1 MHSRVRI
8 IHTGGSMHRIFYPQ
22 SIVVIGVSEKPDNL
36 ARTIILNLRTFGYSG
51 ALYAV
56 GRERGEVY
64 GVPIVPSLDEVPDGV
79 DLAVILVPAPL
90 VPGLMETCGR
100 KGIHRVVIESGGFSE
115 FSEQGRQLE
124 EQLKEIARRW
134 GIRFVGPNC
143 ISVVN
148 LDAGVCLPFAH
159 IERETLRLG
168 PVSVVAQSGGV
179 SITYAEMF
187 SAAGLGVN
195 KVVSIGNK
203 ADLDEADYLAY
214 LLEDPGTRIVC
225 LYLESV
231 DDGRGLMSLARRS
244 EKPIIVH
251 KANRGTASQSIAR
264 SHTAALA
271 NDDRVVGAAF
281 RQAGILRADSFGDAV
296 SMALGL
302 TLPPVRGD
310 DLVVISRSG
319 GHAVIAA
326 DFVEKYGFRLAPLPP
341 RFTDA
346 VRALF
351 RADVIAPTNPL
362 DLGVIFDF
370 DLYARIVEQTLRM
383 LKPDAVLLVNTY
395 SRSEAEGAHR
405 LAKQVDA
412 IVRETG
418 MPVAFCAYG
427 EGGAA
432 HELIGQVSIPVFTDI
447 EGAVRGLAASREWHR
462 RRARRQ
468 ALPEDAPTG
477 PRRPLPLGIL
487 DGALALCREYGIPVA
502 PWAVADDPD
511 GAAEAADGLGYPVVL
526 KALSARV
533 LHKSDVGGVVL
544 GLNDGAAVRR
554 EAEAMRARVLSQVP
568 DATDLRFLV
577 QRMVSG
583 GVEVILGGR
592 QDPSFGPVVMFGL
605 GGIFV
610 EVFGDVAFRVAP
622 LTRADAEEMIAEVR
636 GRALLEGARGRPPA
650 DREALIGAVLAFSRL
665 LVENPDIAEIEINP
679 LLALPEGV
687 VAVDAR
693 WVG

>member
-1 MHSRVRI
+1 
-8 IHTGGSMHRIFYPQ
+8 MHRIFYPQ

-100 KGIHRVVIESGGFSE
+100 KGIRRVVIESGGFSE

-124 EQLKEIARRW
+124 EHLKEIARRW

-159 IERETLRLG
+159 IARETLRFG
-168 PVSVVAQSGGV
+168 PVSVVSQSGGV

-244 EKPIIVH
+244 GKPIIVH
-251 KANRGTASQSIAR
+251 KANRGTASQGIAR

-271 NDDRVVGAAF
+271 NDERIVSAAF

-302 TLPPVRGD
+302 TLPPVRGND
-310 DLVVISRSG
+310 IVVISRSG

-326 DFVEKYGFRLAPLPP
+326 DAVEKYGFRLAPLPEDFI
-341 RFTDA
+341 RT

-383 LKPDAVLLVNTY
+383 LKPDAVLLINTY
-395 SRSEAEGAHR
+395 SRSEAEGANR
-405 LAKQVDA
+405 LAKQVDG

-427 EGGAA
+427 EGGIAR
-432 HELIGQVSIPVFTDI
+432 ELIGQVSMPVFTDI
-447 EGAVRGLAASREWHR
+447 EGAVRGLAASRDWHHWQAR
-462 RRARRQ
+462 RRD
-468 ALPEDAPTG
+468 LPEDALTG
-477 PRRPLPLGIL
+477 ASRSLPLGTM

-511 GAAEAADGLGYPVVL
+511 GAAETAEGLGYPVVL

-533 LHKSDVGGVVL
+533 VHKSDVGGVVL
-544 GLNDGAAVRR
+544 GLDDRAAVRR
-554 EAEAMRARVLSQVP
+554 EAEAMRARVLSHVP

-577 QRMVSG
+577 QRMVGG

-592 QDPSFGPVVMFGL
+592 RDPSFGPVVMFGL
-605 GGIFV
+605 GGVFV

-622 LTRADAEEMIAEVR
+622 LTRADAEEMIAEIR

-650 DREALIGAVLAFSRL
+650 DREALVEAILAFSRL

>member
-1 MHSRVRI
+1 
-8 IHTGGSMHRIFYPQ
+8 MHRIFYPQ

-64 GVPIVPSLDEVPDGV
+64 GVPIVPSLDEVPDGL

-100 KGIHRVVIESGGFSE
+100 KGIRHVVIESGGFSE
-115 FSEQGRQLE
+115 FSEEGRHLE

-134 GIRFVGPNC
+134 DIRFVGPNC

-148 LDAGVCLPFAH
+148 LDAGVCLPFAP
-159 IERETLRLG
+159 IGRETLRFG

-179 SITYAEMF
+179 SITYAGMF

-214 LLEDPGTRIVC
+214 LLEDPGTRMVC

-231 DDGRGLMSLARRS
+231 DDGQGLMNLARRS

-251 KANRGTASQSIAR
+251 KANRGSASQSIAR

-271 NDDRVVGAAF
+271 NDDRIVGAAF
-281 RQAGILRADSFGDAV
+281 RQAGILRADTFGDAV
-296 SMALGL
+296 AIAQGL
-302 TLPPVRGD
+302 TLPPVRGND
-310 DLVVISRSG
+310 IVVISRSG

-326 DFVEKYGFRLAPLPP
+326 DFVEEYGFRLAPLPET
-341 RFTDA
+341 FVSA
-346 VRALF
+346 VRSFF

-370 DLYARIVEQTLRM
+370 DLYARIVEQVLQMIR
-383 LKPDAVLLVNTY
+383 PDAVLLINTY
-395 SRSEAEGAHR
+395 SRSEAEGARH
-405 LAKQVDA
+405 LAQQVDR

-427 EGGAA
+427 EGGIAR
-432 HELIGQVSIPVFTDI
+432 ELIGQVSIPVFLDM
-447 EGAVRGLAASREWHR
+447 GQAVCALAASRDWHR
-462 RRARRQ
+462 HRARLAATGSRPSG
-468 ALPEDAPTG
+468 AAGRLSAFTDKDAP
-477 PRRPLPLGIL
+477 

-502 PWAVADDPD
+502 SWAVAENPE

-533 LHKSDVGGVVL
+533 VHKSDVGGVVL
-544 GLNDGAAVRR
+544 SLPDREAVRR
-554 EAEAMRARVLSQVP
+554 EAEAMRARVLARVP
-568 DATDLRFLV
+568 EADDLRFLV
-577 QRMVSG
+577 QRMVEG
-583 GVEVILGGR
+583 GVEVILGGK

-610 EVFGDVAFRVAP
+610 EVFGDVSFRVAP
-622 LTRADAEEMIAEVR
+622 LSRADAEEMIEEIR
-636 GRALLEGARGRPPA
+636 GKALLQGARGRPPA
-650 DREALIGAVLAFSRL
+650 DREALVEAILAFSRL
-665 LVENPDIAEIEINP
+665 LVENPALAEIEINP
-679 LLALPEGV
+679 LLALPQGV

-693 WVG
+693 WVGG

>member
-1 MHSRVRI
+1 MHC
-8 IHTGGSMHRIFYPQ
+8 IFYPQ

-36 ARTIILNLRTFGYSG
+36 ARTILLNLRTFSYSG

-64 GVPIVPSLDEVPDGV
+64 GVPIVPSLDEVPDGL

-90 VPGLMETCGR
+90 VPGIMETCGR
-100 KGIHRVVIESGGFSE
+100 KGIRHVVIESGGFSE
-115 FSEQGRQLE
+115 FSEEGRHLE
-124 EQLKEIARRW
+124 EQLIEIARRW

-148 LDAGVCLPFAH
+148 LDAGVCLPFAP
-159 IERETLRLG
+159 IGRETLRFG

-214 LLEDPGTRIVC
+214 LIEDPGTRVVC

-231 DDGRGLMSLARRS
+231 DDGRGLMDLARRS

-251 KANRGTASQSIAR
+251 KANRGSASQSIAR

-271 NDDRVVGAAF
+271 NDDRIVSAAF
-281 RQAGILRADSFGDAV
+281 RQAGILRADTFGDAV
-296 SMALGL
+296 AIAQGL
-302 TLPPVRGD
+302 VLPPVRGD

-326 DFVEKYGFRLAPLPP
+326 DFVDQYGFRLAPLPEE
-341 RFTDA
+341 FVGA
-346 VRALF
+346 VRSLF

-370 DLYARIVEQTLRM
+370 DLYARIVEGALRM
-383 LKPDAVLLVNTY
+383 IRPDAVLLINTY
-395 SRSEAEGAHR
+395 SKTEAEGAHH
-405 LAKQVDA
+405 LAHQVDR
-412 IVRETG
+412 IVQETG
-418 MPVAFCAYG
+418 MPVALCMYG
-427 EGGAA
+427 EGGIAR
-432 HELIGQVSIPVFTDI
+432 ELIGQVSIPVFLDM
-447 EGAVRGLAASREWHR
+447 GQAVRALAASRDWHR
-462 RRARRQ
+462 RRTWTGAMPEGGPGRS
-468 ALPEDAPTG
+468 LPIDAPDG
-477 PRRPLPLGIL
+477 P
-487 DGALALCREYGIPVA
+487 LALCREYGIPVA
-502 PWAVADDPD
+502 PWAVAEDPD

-533 LHKSDVGGVVL
+533 VHKSDVGGVVL
-544 GLNDGAAVRR
+544 GLRDREAVRR
-554 EAEAMRARVLSQVP
+554 EAEAMRARVLERVP
-568 DATDLRFLV
+568 QAGDLRFLV
-577 QRMVSG
+577 QRMVEG
-583 GVEVILGGR
+583 GVEVILGGK
-592 QDPSFGPVVMFGL
+592 QDPAFGPVVMFGL
-605 GGIFV
+605 GGVFV
-610 EVFGDVAFRVAP
+610 EVFGDVSFRVAP
-622 LTRADAEEMIAEVR
+622 LTRADAEEMMEEIR
-636 GRALLEGARGRPPA
+636 GKALLRGARGRPPA
-650 DREALIGAVLAFSRL
+650 DREALVEAILAFSRL
-665 LVENPDIAEIEINP
+665 LVENPSLAEVEINP
-679 LLALPEGV
+679 LLALPQGV

>member
-1 MHSRVRI
+1 
-8 IHTGGSMHRIFYPQ
+8 MHRIFYPQ

-36 ARTIILNLRTFGYSG
+36 ARNIILNLRTFGYAG

-64 GVPIVPSLDEVPDGV
+64 GVPIVPSLDEVPNGV

-100 KGIHRVVIESGGFSE
+100 KGIRRVVIESGGFSE

-134 GIRFVGPNC
+134 DIRFVGPNC

-159 IERETLRLG
+159 IGRETLRFG
-168 PVSVVAQSGGV
+168 PVSVVSQSGGV

-195 KVVSIGNK
+195 KVISIGNK
-203 ADLDEADYLAY
+203 ADLDEADYLEY

-231 DDGRGLMSLARRS
+231 DDGRGLMALARRS

-271 NDDRVVGAAF
+271 NDDRIVSAAF

-310 DLVVISRSG
+310 DIVVISRSG

-326 DFVEKYGFRLAPLPP
+326 DFVEKYGFRLAPLPQS
-341 RFTDA
+341 FIDE

-362 DLGVIFDF
+362 DLGAIFDF

-383 LKPDAVLLVNTY
+383 LKPDAVLLINTY

-405 LAKQVDA
+405 LAQQVDV
-412 IVRETG
+412 IVRETR
-418 MPVAFCAYG
+418 MPGAFCAYG
-427 EGGAA
+427 EGGVTR
-432 HELIGQVSIPVFTDI
+432 ELIGQVSMPVFTDI
-447 EGAVRGLAASREWHR
+447 EGAVRALAASREWHR
-462 RRARRQ
+462 RQTQRQ
-468 ALPEDAPTG
+468 VMLEDAPPG
-477 PRRPLPLGIL
+477 PRRPLPLGSM

-502 PWAVADDPD
+502 PWTVADDPE
-511 GAAEAADGLGYPVVL
+511 GAADAADGLGYPVVL

-533 LHKSDVGGVVL
+533 VHKSDVSGVVL
-544 GLNDGAAVRR
+544 GLNDRAAVRR
-554 EAEAMRARVLSQVP
+554 EAAAMRARVLSQVP

-577 QRMVSG
+577 QRMVGG

-605 GGIFV
+605 GGVFV

-622 LTRADAEEMIAEVR
+622 LTRADVEEMLAEVR

-650 DREALIGAVLAFSRL
+650 DREALIGAILAFSRL

-693 WVG
+693 WVGLAD

>member
-1 MHSRVRI
+1 
-8 IHTGGSMHRIFYPQ
+8 MHRIFYPQ

-36 ARTIILNLRTFGYSG
+36 ARNIILNLRTFGYSG

-100 KGIHRVVIESGGFSE
+100 KGIRRVVIESGGFSE

-134 GIRFVGPNC
+134 SIRFVGPNC

-159 IERETLRLG
+159 IGRETLRFG
-168 PVSVVAQSGGV
+168 PVSVIAQSGGV

-203 ADLDEADYLAY
+203 ADLDEVDYLAY

-271 NDDRVVGAAF
+271 NDDRIVGAAF

-310 DLVVISRSG
+310 DIVVISRSG

-326 DFVEKYGFRLAPLPP
+326 DFVEKYGFRLAPLPQS
-341 RFTDA
+341 FTDA

-383 LKPDAVLLVNTY
+383 LKPDAVLLINTY

-412 IVRETG
+412 IVQDTG

-432 HELIGQVSIPVFTDI
+432 RELIGEVSMPIFTDMEDAI
-447 EGAVRGLAASREWHR
+447 RALAASREWHR

-468 ALPEDAPTG
+468 VLPEDAPTG
-477 PRRPLPLGIL
+477 PRRPRSLGTM

-502 PWAVADDPD
+502 PWAVADDPE

-583 GVEVILGGR
+583 GVEVILGGK

-605 GGIFV
+605 GGVFV

-650 DREALIGAVLAFSRL
+650 DREALIGAILAFSRL
-665 LVENPDIAEIEINP
+665 LVKNPDIAEIEINP

-693 WVG
+693 WV

>member
-1 MHSRVRI
+1 
-8 IHTGGSMHRIFYPQ
+8 MHRIFYPQ

-36 ARTIILNLRTFGYSG
+36 ARTILLNLRTFGYSG
-51 ALYAV
+51 TLYAV

-64 GVPIVPSLDEVPDGV
+64 GVPIVPSLDEVPDGL

-90 VPGLMETCGR
+90 VPGFMEACGR
-100 KGIHRVVIESGGFSE
+100 KGIRRVVIESGGFSE
-115 FSEQGRQLE
+115 FSEEGRRLE

-134 GIRFVGPNC
+134 DIRFVGPNC
-143 ISVVN
+143 ISVIN
-148 LDAGVCLPFAH
+148 LDAGVCLPFAP
-159 IERETLRLG
+159 IGRETLRFG

-231 DDGRGLMSLARRS
+231 DDGRGLMDLARRS
-244 EKPIIVH
+244 AKPIIVH
-251 KANRGTASQSIAR
+251 KANRGSASQNIAR

-271 NDDRVVGAAF
+271 NDDRIVSAAF

-296 SMALGL
+296 AMAQGL
-302 TLPPVRGD
+302 TLPPVQGD

-326 DFVEKYGFRLAPLPP
+326 DFVEKYGFRLAPLPED
-341 RFTDA
+341 FVGA

-370 DLYARIVEQTLRM
+370 DLYARIVEHALRM
-383 LKPDAVLLVNTY
+383 IRPDAVLLINTY
-395 SRSEAEGAHR
+395 SRTETEGAHR
-405 LAKQVDA
+405 LAQQVDR

-418 MPVAFCAYG
+418 MPVALCAYG
-427 EGGAA
+427 EGGVAR
-432 HELIGQVSIPVFTDI
+432 ELIGQVSIPVFLDM
-447 EGAVRGLAASREWHR
+447 EQAVRALAASRDWHR
-462 RRARRQ
+462 RRAQPAVAGNSPPPSRP
-468 ALPEDAPTG
+468 A
-477 PRRPLPLGIL
+477 RPLPLEAP
-487 DGALALCREYGIPVA
+487 DGALVLCREYGIPVA
-502 PWAVADDPD
+502 PWAVAEDPD
-511 GAAEAADGLGYPVVL
+511 GAAEAADALGYPVVL

-533 LHKSDVGGVVL
+533 VHKSDVGGVAL
-544 GLNDGAAVRR
+544 GLPDREAVRR
-554 EAEAMRARVLSQVP
+554 EAEAMRARVRARVP
-568 DATDLRFLV
+568 EADDLRFLV
-577 QRMVSG
+577 QRMIEG
-583 GVEVILGGR
+583 GVEVILGGK
-592 QDPSFGPVVMFGL
+592 QDPAFGPVMMFGL
-605 GGIFV
+605 GGVFV
-610 EVFGDVAFRVAP
+610 EVFGDVSFRVAP
-622 LTRADAEEMIAEVR
+622 LSRADAEEMIEEIR
-636 GRALLEGARGRPPA
+636 GKALLQGARGRPPA
-650 DREALIGAVLAFSRL
+650 DREALVEAALAFSRL
-665 LVENPDIAEIEINP
+665 LVENPSLAEIEINP
-679 LLALPEGV
+679 LLALPRGV

-693 WVG
+693 WVVDHR

>member
-1 MHSRVRI
+1 
-8 IHTGGSMHRIFYPQ
+8 MHRIFYPQ

-36 ARTIILNLRTFGYSG
+36 ARTILLNLRTFGYSG

-56 GRERGEVY
+56 GRERGQVY
-64 GVPIVPSLDEVPDGV
+64 GVPIVPSLDEVPDGL

-100 KGIHRVVIESGGFSE
+100 KGIRYVVIESGGFSE

-124 EQLKEIARRW
+124 EQLQEIARRW

-148 LDAGVCLPFAH
+148 LDAGVCLPFAP
-159 IERETLRLG
+159 IGRETLRFG
-168 PVSVVAQSGGV
+168 PVSVVSQSGGV

-203 ADLDEADYLAY
+203 TDLDEADYLAY
-214 LLEDPGTRIVC
+214 LLEDPGTRMVC

-231 DDGRGLMSLARRS
+231 DDGRGLMNLARQS
-244 EKPIIVH
+244 EKPIIIH
-251 KANRGTASQSIAR
+251 KANRGRASQSIAR

-271 NDDRVVGAAF
+271 NDDRIVSAAF

-296 SMALGL
+296 SIAMGL
-302 TLPPVRGD
+302 SLPPVRGD
-310 DLVVISRSG
+310 HLVVISRSG

-326 DFVEKYGFRLAPLPP
+326 DYVEQYGFRLAPLPEE
-341 RFTDA
+341 FAEA
-346 VRALF
+346 VRAFF

-370 DLYARIVEQTLRM
+370 DLYARIVEHALQMIR
-383 LKPDAVLLVNTY
+383 PDAVLLVNTY
-395 SRSEAEGAHR
+395 SRSEMEGAHR
-405 LAKQVDA
+405 LAQQVDA

-418 MPVAFCAYG
+418 VPVAFCAYG
-427 EGGAA
+427 EGGVAR
-432 HELIGQVSIPVFTDI
+432 ELIGQVSIPVFTDM
-447 EGAVRGLAASREWHR
+447 GSAVRALAASREWHR
-462 RRARRQ
+462 RRARRE
-468 ALPEDAPTG
+468 APPEDAPSG
-477 PRRPLPLGIL
+477 PPRPLPRETS
-487 DGALALCREYGIPVA
+487 DGALALCGEYGIPAA

-526 KALSARV
+526 KALSARIV
-533 LHKSDVGGVVL
+533 HKSDVGGVAL
-544 GLNDGAAVRR
+544 GLNDREAVRR
-554 EAEAMRARVLSQVP
+554 EAEAMRERVLSRVP
-568 DATDLRFLV
+568 EADDLRFLV
-577 QRMVSG
+577 QRMVEG
-583 GVEVILGGR
+583 GVEVILGGK

-605 GGIFV
+605 GGVFV

-622 LTRADAEEMIAEVR
+622 LTRADAEEMIEEIR
-636 GRALLEGARGRPPA
+636 GKALLAGARGRPPA
-650 DREALIGAVLAFSRL
+650 DREALVEAILAFSRL
-665 LVENPDIAEIEINP
+665 LAENPAMAEIEINP
-679 LLALPEGV
+679 LLVLPEGV

-693 WVG
+693 WL

>member
-1 MHSRVRI
+1 PHI
-8 IHTGGSMHRIFYPQ
+8 TGGSMHRIFYPQ

-36 ARTIILNLRTFGYSG
+36 ARNIILNLRTFHYAG

-64 GVPIVPSLDEVPDGV
+64 GVPIVPSLDEVPDGL
-79 DLAVILVPAPL
+79 DLAAILVPAPL
-90 VPGLMETCGR
+90 VPGLMEACGR
-100 KGIHRVVIESGGFSE
+100 KGIRHVVIESGGFSE
-115 FSEQGRQLE
+115 FSEEGRRLE

-148 LDAGVCLPFAH
+148 LDAGVCLPFAP
-159 IERETLRLG
+159 ISRETLRFG

-179 SITYAEMF
+179 SITYAGMF

-231 DDGRGLMSLARRS
+231 DEGRRLMDLARRS

-251 KANRGTASQSIAR
+251 KANRGSASQNIAR

-271 NDDRVVGAAF
+271 NDDRIVSAAF
-281 RQAGILRADSFGDAV
+281 HQVGILRADTFGDAV
-296 SMALGL
+296 AIAQGL
-302 TLPPVRGD
+302 TLPPVRGND
-310 DLVVISRSG
+310 IVVISRSG
-319 GHAVIAA
+319 GHAVVAA
-326 DFVEKYGFRLAPLPP
+326 DFVEKYGFRLAPLPES
-341 RFTDA
+341 FVGA
-346 VRALF
+346 VRSFF

-370 DLYARIVEQTLRM
+370 GLYARIVEQTLQM
-383 LKPDAVLLVNTY
+383 LRPDAVLLVNTY
-395 SRSEAEGAHR
+395 SRTEAEGARH
-405 LAKQVDA
+405 LAQQVDR

-418 MPVAFCAYG
+418 MPVALCMYG
-427 EGGAA
+427 EGSISR
-432 HELIGQVSIPVFTDI
+432 ELIGQVSIPVFLDI
-447 EGAVRGLAASREWHR
+447 EQAMVALAASRDWHR
-462 RRARRQ
+462 RRARLAATESRPDGAPGRLS
-468 ALPEDAPTG
+468 ALADRNAPG
-477 PRRPLPLGIL
+477 
-487 DGALALCREYGIPVA
+487 GALALCQEYGIPVA

-511 GAAEAADGLGYPVVL
+511 GAAEAADALGYPVVL

-533 LHKSDVGGVVL
+533 VHKSDVGGVVL
-544 GLNDGAAVRR
+544 GLRDRETVRQEAA
-554 EAEAMRARVLSQVP
+554 AMRARVLERVP
-568 DATDLRFLV
+568 EASDLCFLV
-577 QRMVSG
+577 QRMVEG
-583 GVEVILGGR
+583 GVEVILGGK

-605 GGIFV
+605 GGVFV
-610 EVFGDVAFRVAP
+610 EVFGDVSFRVAP
-622 LTRADAEEMIAEVR
+622 LTRADAEEMLEEIR
-636 GRALLEGARGRPPA
+636 GKALLAGARGRPPA
-650 DREALIGAVLAFSRL
+650 DREALVEAILAFSRL
-665 LVENPDIAEIEINP
+665 VVENPSLAEVEINP
-679 LLALPEGV
+679 LLALPQGV

-693 WVG
+693 WVRG

>member
-1 MHSRVRI
+1 
-8 IHTGGSMHRIFYPQ
+8 MHRIFYPQ

-36 ARTIILNLRTFGYSG
+36 ARNILLNLRTFGYSG

-64 GVPIVPSLDEVPDGV
+64 GVPIVPSLDEVPDGL
-79 DLAVILVPAPL
+79 DLAAILVPAPL
-90 VPGLMETCGR
+90 VPGLMEACGR
-100 KGIHRVVIESGGFSE
+100 KGIRHVVIESGGFSE
-115 FSEQGRQLE
+115 FSEEGRRLE

-148 LDAGVCLPFAH
+148 LDAGVCLPFAP
-159 IERETLRLG
+159 IARETLRFG

-179 SITYAEMF
+179 SITYAGMF

-231 DDGRGLMSLARRS
+231 DEGRRLMDLARRS

-251 KANRGTASQSIAR
+251 KANRGSTSQSIAR

-271 NDDRVVGAAF
+271 NDDRIVGSAF
-281 RQAGILRADSFGDAV
+281 RQAGILRAETFGNAV
-296 SMALGL
+296 AIAQGL
-302 TLPPVRGD
+302 TLPPVRGND
-310 DLVVISRSG
+310 IVVISRSG
-319 GHAVIAA
+319 GHAVVAA
-326 DFVEKYGFRLAPLPP
+326 DFVEKYGFRLAPLPES
-341 RFTDA
+341 FIGA
-346 VRALF
+346 VRSFF

-370 DLYARIVEQTLRM
+370 DLYAHIVEQTLQM
-383 LKPDAVLLVNTY
+383 LRPDAVLLVNTY
-395 SRSEAEGAHR
+395 SRTEAEGARH
-405 LAKQVDA
+405 LAQQVDR

-418 MPVAFCAYG
+418 MPVALCMYG
-427 EGGAA
+427 EGSISR
-432 HELIGQVSIPVFTDI
+432 ELIGQVSIPVFLDI
-447 EGAVRGLAASREWHR
+447 EQAMAALAASRDWHR
-462 RRARRQ
+462 RRAQWTAQIENQPAGASGRF
-468 ALPEDAPTG
+468 AAIVGKDAP
-477 PRRPLPLGIL
+477 

-511 GAAEAADGLGYPVVL
+511 GAAEVADRLGYPVVL

-533 LHKSDVGGVVL
+533 VHKSDVGGVVL
-544 GLNDGAAVRR
+544 DLRDREKVRR
-554 EAEAMRARVLSQVP
+554 EAAAMRERVLERVP
-568 DATDLRFLV
+568 EAGDLRFLV
-577 QRMVSG
+577 QQMVEG
-583 GVEVILGGR
+583 GVEVILGGK

-605 GGIFV
+605 GGVFV
-610 EVFGDVAFRVAP
+610 EVFGDVSFRVAP
-622 LTRADAEEMIAEVR
+622 LTRADAEEMLEEIR
-636 GRALLEGARGRPPA
+636 GKALLAGARGRPPA
-650 DREALIGAVLAFSRL
+650 DREALVEAILAFSRL
-665 LVENPDIAEIEINP
+665 VVENPSLAEVEINP
-679 LLALPEGV
+679 LLALPQGV

-693 WVG
+693 WVWR

>member
-1 MHSRVRI
+1 
-8 IHTGGSMHRIFYPQ
+8 MHRIFYPQ

-64 GVPIVPSLDEVPDGV
+64 GVPIVPSLDEVPDGL

-100 KGIHRVVIESGGFSE
+100 KGIRRMVIESGGFSE
-115 FSEQGRQLE
+115 FSEEGHRLE

-159 IERETLRLG
+159 IGRETLRFG

-187 SAAGLGVN
+187 STAGLGVN

-231 DDGRGLMSLARRS
+231 DDGRGLMDLARRS
-244 EKPIIVH
+244 AKPIIVH
-251 KANRGTASQSIAR
+251 KANRGSASQSIAR

-271 NDDRVVGAAF
+271 NDDRIVSAAF

-296 SMALGL
+296 AMAQGL
-302 TLPPVRGD
+302 TLPPVRGN

-319 GHAVIAA
+319 GHAVVAA
-326 DFVEKYGFRLAPLPP
+326 DYVDQFGFRLAPLPEE
-341 RFTDA
+341 FVGA

-370 DLYARIVEQTLRM
+370 DLYARIVEHALRM
-383 LKPDAVLLVNTY
+383 IRPDAVLLINTY
-395 SRSEAEGAHR
+395 SRVEAEGAHR
-405 LAKQVDA
+405 LAHQVDR

-418 MPVAFCAYG
+418 MPVALCMYG
-427 EGGAA
+427 EGGVAR
-432 HELIGQVSIPVFTDI
+432 ELVGQVSIPVFLDM
-447 EGAVRGLAASREWHR
+447 GQAVRALGASRDWHR
-462 RRARRQ
+462 RRARLAVTGSHPAGAAGRLS
-468 ALPEDAPTG
+468 ACADRSAP
-477 PRRPLPLGIL
+477 

-526 KALSARV
+526 KALSAHV
-533 LHKSDVGGVVL
+533 VHKSDVGGVAL
-544 GLNDGAAVRR
+544 GLTDREAVRR
-554 EAEAMRARVLSQVP
+554 EAEAMRARVRARVP
-568 DATDLRFLV
+568 EATDLRFLV
-577 QRMVSG
+577 QRMIEG
-583 GVEVILGGR
+583 GVEVILGGKR
-592 QDPSFGPVVMFGL
+592 DPSFGPVVMFGL
-605 GGIFV
+605 GGVFV
-610 EVFGDVAFRVAP
+610 EVFGDVSFRVAP
-622 LTRADAEEMIAEVR
+622 LSRADAEEMIEEIR
-636 GRALLEGARGRPPA
+636 GKALLAGARGRPPA
-650 DREALIGAVLAFSRL
+650 DREALIQAILAFSRL
-665 LVENPDIAEIEINP
+665 LVENPSLAEVEINP
-679 LLALPEGV
+679 LLALPGGV

-693 WVG
+693 WVV

>member
-1 MHSRVRI
+1 
-8 IHTGGSMHRIFYPQ
+8 MHRIFYPQ

-36 ARTIILNLRTFGYSG
+36 ARTILLNLRTFGYSG

-56 GRERGEVY
+56 GRARGEVY
-64 GVPIVPSLDEVPDGV
+64 GVPIVPSLEEVPDGL

-90 VPGLMETCGR
+90 VPGFMEACGQ
-100 KGIHRVVIESGGFSE
+100 KGIRRVVIESGGFSE
-115 FSEQGRQLE
+115 FSEEGRRLE

-134 GIRFVGPNC
+134 DIRFVGPNC

-148 LDAGVCLPFAH
+148 LDAGVCLPFAP
-159 IERETLRLG
+159 IGRETLRFG

-214 LLEDPGTRIVC
+214 LLEDPGTRMVC

-231 DDGRGLMSLARRS
+231 DDGRGLMDLARRS
-244 EKPIIVH
+244 AKPIIVH
-251 KANRGTASQSIAR
+251 KANRGSASQSIAR

-271 NDDRVVGAAF
+271 NDDRIVSAAF

-296 SMALGL
+296 AIAQGL
-302 TLPPVRGD
+302 TLPPVRGND
-310 DLVVISRSG
+310 IVVISRSG

-326 DFVEKYGFRLAPLPP
+326 DFVEKYGFRLAPLPED
-341 RFTDA
+341 FVGA

-370 DLYARIVEQTLRM
+370 DLYARIVEHALRM
-383 LKPDAVLLVNTY
+383 IRPDAVLLINTY
-395 SRSEAEGAHR
+395 SRTEAEGAHR
-405 LAKQVDA
+405 LAHQVDA
-412 IVRETG
+412 IIRETG
-418 MPVAFCAYG
+418 MPVALCAYG
-427 EGGAA
+427 EGGIAR
-432 HELIGQVSIPVFTDI
+432 ELIGQVSIPVFLDM
-447 EGAVRGLAASREWHR
+447 EQAVRALAASRDWHR
-462 RRARRQ
+462 RRAQRAVTGSHPAGASGRLS
-468 ALPEDAPTG
+468 ARADRNAP
-477 PRRPLPLGIL
+477 

-502 PWAVADDPD
+502 PWAVAEDPD

-533 LHKSDVGGVVL
+533 VHKSDVGGVAL
-544 GLNDGAAVRR
+544 GLADREAVRR
-554 EAEAMRARVLSQVP
+554 EAEAMRARVRAHVP
-568 DATDLRFLV
+568 EADDLRFLV
-577 QRMVSG
+577 QRMIEG
-583 GVEVILGGR
+583 GVEVILGGK
-592 QDPSFGPVVMFGL
+592 QDPAFGPVVMFGL
-605 GGIFV
+605 GGVFV
-610 EVFGDVAFRVAP
+610 EVFGDISFRVAP
-622 LTRADAEEMIAEVR
+622 LTRADAEEMIEEIR
-636 GRALLEGARGRPPA
+636 GKALLQGARGRPPA
-650 DREALIGAVLAFSRL
+650 DREALVEAVLAFSRL
-665 LVENPDIAEIEINP
+665 LVENPSLAEIEINP
-679 LLALPEGV
+679 LLALPRGA

-693 WVG
+693 WVVNHR

>member
-1 MHSRVRI
+1 
-8 IHTGGSMHRIFYPQ
+8 MHRIFYPR

-36 ARTIILNLRTFGYSG
+36 ARTIILNLRTFGYAG

-100 KGIHRVVIESGGFSE
+100 KGIRHVVIESGGFSE

-134 GIRFVGPNC
+134 DIRFVGPNC

-148 LDAGVCLPFAH
+148 LDAGVCLPFAP
-159 IERETLRLG
+159 IGRETLRFG
-168 PVSVVAQSGGV
+168 PVSVVSQSGGV
-179 SITYAEMF
+179 SITYAGMF

-203 ADLDEADYLAY
+203 TDLDEADYLAY
-214 LLEDPGTRIVC
+214 LLEDPGTRMVC

-271 NDDRVVGAAF
+271 NDDRIVGAAF

-296 SMALGL
+296 AMALGL

-326 DFVEKYGFRLAPLPP
+326 DFVEKYGFRLAPLPQS
-341 RFTDA
+341 FTDA

-370 DLYARIVEQTLRM
+370 NLYARIVEQTLRM
-383 LKPDAVLLVNTY
+383 LKPDAVLLINTY

-477 PRRPLPLGIL
+477 PRRLLPLGDM

-502 PWAVADDPD
+502 PWAVADDPS

-605 GGIFV
+605 GGVFV

-622 LTRADAEEMIAEVR
+622 LTRADAEEMIAEIR

-650 DREALIGAVLAFSRL
+650 DREALVEAILAFSRL

-693 WVG
+693 WL

>member
-1 MHSRVRI
+1 
-8 IHTGGSMHRIFYPQ
+8 MHRIFYPQ
-22 SIVVIGVSEKPDNL
+22 SIVVIGASEKPDNL
-36 ARTIILNLRTFGYSG
+36 ARTILLNLRTFGYAG

-64 GVPIVPSLDEVPDGV
+64 GVPIVPSLDEVPDGL

-90 VPGLMETCGR
+90 VPGFMETCGQ
-100 KGIHRVVIESGGFSE
+100 KGIRRVVIESGGFSE
-115 FSEQGRQLE
+115 FSEEGRRLE

-134 GIRFVGPNC
+134 SIRFVGPNC

-148 LDAGVCLPFAH
+148 LDAGVCLPFAP
-159 IERETLRLG
+159 IGRETLRFG

-231 DDGRGLMSLARRS
+231 DDGRALMDLARRS
-244 EKPIIVH
+244 VKPIIVH
-251 KANRGTASQSIAR
+251 KANRGSASQSIAR

-271 NDDRVVGAAF
+271 NDDRIVSAAF

-296 SMALGL
+296 AMAQGL

-310 DLVVISRSG
+310 DIVVISRSG

-326 DFVEKYGFRLAPLPP
+326 DFVEEYGFRLAPLPQD
-341 RFTDA
+341 FVGA

-370 DLYARIVEQTLRM
+370 DLYARIVEHALRM
-383 LKPDAVLLVNTY
+383 IRPDAVLLINTY
-395 SRSEAEGAHR
+395 SRTEAEGAHR
-405 LAKQVDA
+405 LAHQVDA
-412 IVRETG
+412 IIRETG
-418 MPVAFCAYG
+418 MPVALCAYG
-427 EGGAA
+427 EGGIAR
-432 HELIGQVSIPVFTDI
+432 ELIGQVSIPVFLDM
-447 EGAVRGLAASREWHR
+447 EQAVHALAASRDWHR
-462 RRARRQ
+462 RQAQRAVTGSHPAGASGRLSAR
-468 ALPEDAPTG
+468 ADRNAP
-477 PRRPLPLGIL
+477 

-502 PWAVADDPD
+502 PWAVAEDPD

-526 KALSARV
+526 KVLSARV
-533 LHKSDVGGVVL
+533 VHKSDVGGVAL
-544 GLNDGAAVRR
+544 GLPDREAVRR
-554 EAEAMRARVLSQVP
+554 EAEAMRARVRAHVP
-568 DATDLRFLV
+568 EADDLRFLV
-577 QRMVSG
+577 QRMIES
-583 GVEVILGGR
+583 GVEVILGGK

-605 GGIFV
+605 GGVFV
-610 EVFGDVAFRVAP
+610 EVFGDVSFRVAP
-622 LTRADAEEMIAEVR
+622 LSRTDAEEMIEEIR
-636 GRALLEGARGRPPA
+636 GKALLQGTRGRPPV
-650 DREALIGAVLAFSRL
+650 DREALVEAVLAFSRL
-665 LVENPDIAEIEINP
+665 LVENPSLAEVEINP
-679 LLALPEGV
+679 LLALPQGAI
-687 VAVDAR
+687 AVDAR
-693 WVG
+693 WVVDHH

>member
-1 MHSRVRI
+1 
-8 IHTGGSMHRIFYPQ
+8 MHRIFYPQ

-64 GVPIVPSLDEVPDGV
+64 GVPIAPSLDEVPDGL
-79 DLAVILVPAPL
+79 DLAVILVPASI

-100 KGIHRVVIESGGFSE
+100 KGIRYVVIESGGFSE
-115 FSEQGRQLE
+115 FSEEGRQLE

-134 GIRFVGPNC
+134 DIRFVGPNC

-148 LDAGVCLPFAH
+148 LDAGVCLPFAP
-159 IERETLRLG
+159 IGRDTLRFG

-179 SITYAEMF
+179 SIHYAELLSMT
-187 SAAGLGVN
+187 GLGVN

-203 ADLDEADYLAY
+203 TDLDEADYLAY
-214 LLEDPGTRIVC
+214 LLEDPGTRMVC

-231 DDGRGLMSLARRS
+231 DDGRELMNLARRS

-251 KANRGTASQSIAR
+251 KANRGRASQSIAR

-271 NDDRVVGAAF
+271 NDDRIVSAAF

-296 SMALGL
+296 SIALGL
-302 TLPPVRGD
+302 SLPPVRGD
-310 DLVVISRSG
+310 NLVVISRSG

-326 DFVEKYGFRLAPLPP
+326 DYVEQYGFRLAPLPEDFV
-341 RFTDA
+341 RT
-346 VRALF
+346 VRAFF

-383 LKPDAVLLVNTY
+383 IRPDAVLLVNSY
-395 SRSEAEGAHR
+395 SRYEAEGAHR
-405 LAKQVDA
+405 LAQQVDA

-427 EGGAA
+427 EGGIAR
-432 HELIGQVSIPVFTDI
+432 ELIGQVSMPVFTDM
-447 EGAVRGLAASREWHR
+447 GSAVRALAASRDRHR
-462 RRARRQ
+462 RRARL
-468 ALPEDAPTG
+468 AVLPENAPSG
-477 PRRPLPLGIL
+477 PARPLPLERM

-511 GAAEAADGLGYPVVL
+511 GAAEAADALGYPVAL

-533 LHKSDVGGVVL
+533 LHKSDVGGVAL
-544 GLNDGAAVRR
+544 GLPDREAVRR
-554 EAEAMRARVLSQVP
+554 EAEAMRARVLARVP
-568 DATDLRFLV
+568 EAGDLHFLV
-577 QRMVSG
+577 QRMVEG
-583 GVEVILGGR
+583 GVEVILGGK

-610 EVFGDVAFRVAP
+610 EVFGDVAFRAAP
-622 LTRADAEEMIAEVR
+622 LSRADAEEMLSEIR
-636 GRALLEGARGRPPA
+636 GRVLLEGARGRPPA
-650 DREALIGAVLAFSRL
+650 DREALVEAILAFSRL
-665 LVENPDIAEIEINP
+665 LVENPALAEIEINP
-679 LLALPEGV
+679 LLALPRGV

-693 WVG
+693 WVGG